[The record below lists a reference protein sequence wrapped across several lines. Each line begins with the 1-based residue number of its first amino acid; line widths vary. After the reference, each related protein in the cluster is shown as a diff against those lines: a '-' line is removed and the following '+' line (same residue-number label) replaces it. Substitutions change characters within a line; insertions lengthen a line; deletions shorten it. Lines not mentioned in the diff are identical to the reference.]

1 MRAAPT
7 TRTPSSIRVWTV
19 ASPMPRLALVTT
31 AVLSVRLRFMTLN
44 YGTAVAWSLA
54 VGCLEPGRVLVGVG
68 HPGSRVSWPG
78 ARCGRAFSGV
88 DWLPGRL
95 AAVDV
100 DAAEGHVGEV
110 DAEADG
116 VGLGELVDEA
126 AAQVGGLLVVEVED
140 VPPERVGDLE
150 RGVEGVAEGD
160 HQLAVGADDVGGVPG
175 AVAGG
180 VPDGDAGED
189 LLALGHGAHLR
200 RQDLDH
206 VAHALRLGEVP
217 LGPLGLGDQ
226 DVGPGEGGPVA
237 AGGGI
242 PGPS

>member
-1 MRAAPT
+1 MNPLWPCR
-7 TRTPSSIRVWTV
+7 
-19 ASPMPRLALVTT
+19 
-31 AVLSVRLRFMTLN
+31 

-54 VGCLEPGRVLVGVG
+54 VGCLVPGGCSSGVG
-68 HPGSRVSWPG
+68 TGLLLSWPG
-78 ARCGRAFSGV
+78 ARCDRAFSGV

-95 AAVDV
+95 AALDA

-126 AAQVGGLLVVEVED
+126 AAEAGGLLVVEVED
-140 VPPERVGDLE
+140 VLPERVGDLQ

-160 HQLAVGADDVGGVPG
+160 HLLPAGADDVGGVPG

-180 VPDGDAGED
+180 VPDGGAGED

-200 RQDLDH
+200 LQDLDH
-206 VAHALRLGEVP
+206 VGHALLLGVMP

-226 DVGPGEGGPVA
+226 QGGPGERGPV
-237 AGGGI
+237 GGE
-242 PGPS
+242 PGPAEVVVVQV